1 MKEIILNLIYPN
13 SCGICEKVCRE
24 SLCKKC
30 ELAIKK
36 YKIDDIKNCTN
47 NKNMHFD
54 YCINVLKYESIV
66 RDKIIDFKFNEK
78 TYLYKTF
85 AKIILK
91 DKKICRFLQNQYDI
105 IIPVP
110 MHKHK
115 KRLRGY
121 NQTEL
126 IAKELGK
133 SLGIQVDTSSFAKTK
148 NTETQST
155 LTKSKRVENVKGAYG
170 VLRTNNII
178 GKRIILFDDIYTT
191 GSTLNECSKVLKKA
205 GAKSVGV
212 ITLAKD

>member
-1 MKEIILNLIYPN
+1 MEEIILNLIYPTV
-13 SCGICEKVCRE
+13 CGICEKICKE
-24 SLCKKC
+24 PICKKC
-30 ELAIKK
+30 EIAIEK
-36 YKIDDIKNCTN
+36 YKIGEIKNYSR
-47 NKNMHFD
+47 NKKVYFD
-54 YCINVLKYESIV
+54 YCINVLKYESII

-85 AKIILK
+85 AKIMLK

-110 MHKHK
+110 MYKYK

-126 IAKELGK
+126 IVKEL
-133 SLGIQVDTSSFAKTK
+133 SENLGIQADTSSFAKTK
-148 NTETQST
+148 STETQST
-155 LTKSKRVENVKGAYG
+155 LTKSKRVDNVKGAYE
-170 VLRTNNII
+170 VLKIDNIK

-205 GAKSVGV
+205 GAKSVCV